1 MIQAEKSSVTDL
13 KELITA
19 RLNKISAEHMVK
31 SEVLSPN
38 SSDQPFKQ
46 LNSIDSLM
54 RVSATSPLPG
64 AESAA
69 AIAESNAVEEN
80 EDNEEAKEGE
90 NAAEE
95 SRVELK

>member
-1 MIQAEKSSVTDL
+1 
-13 KELITA
+13 
-19 RLNKISAEHMVK
+19 
-31 SEVLSPN
+31 
-38 SSDQPFKQ
+38 
-46 LNSIDSLM
+46 M

-90 NAAEE
+90 NAVEE